1 MDTNS
6 SRRVLRWKTLNN
18 DSEDSINCQSQALI
32 GLRRRNK
39 KGVIV
44 SIMMLIK
51 YVHTHKKKKQHARAR
66 QTGEPYLAF
75 CSWGF
80 VGYWCP
86 SSWTQMNPRLP
97 YVCGLHLLVH

>member
-51 YVHTHKKKKQHARAR
+51 YVHTQKKKNNTLELDKLGSPTSLFVLGALWV
-66 QTGEPYLAF
+66 TGVQAP
-75 CSWGF
+75 G
-80 VGYWCP
+80 P
-86 SSWTQMNPRLP
+86 K
-97 YVCGLHLLVH
+97 